1 MISIVAILIII
12 AAVVGSA
19 FMTGALLTLW
29 HRIRRLESGG
39 APPNS
44 LDQASRQLELLLEQ
58 MQSVA
63 DDMGELRERMD
74 FTERLLV
81 EGKTRSDADGTS

>member
-29 HRIRRLESGG
+29 QRIRRLESGG

-44 LDQASRQLELLLEQ
+44 LDQASRQLDLLLEQ

-81 EGKTRSDADGTS
+81 EGKTRGDADGTS